1 MTGRIWDGVR
11 FTDLATFRDRM
22 FANVRSRILA
32 ANVEFD
38 EADPTDDIAML
49 DCQERT
55 DAIMKAL
62 FRR

>member
-1 MTGRIWDGVR
+1 MTKVPARLRERV
-11 FTDLATFRDRM
+11 LAIVH
-22 FANVRSRILA
+22 ARILA

>member
-1 MTGRIWDGVR
+1 MTKIPARLRERV
-11 FTDLATFRDRM
+11 LAIVH
-22 FANVRSRILA
+22 ARILA

-62 FRR
+62 FKKGVTHGA

>member
-1 MTGRIWDGVR
+1 MTKIPARLRERVLVIVR
-11 FTDLATFRDRM
+11 A
-22 FANVRSRILA
+22 RILA

-38 EADPTDDIAML
+38 QADPTDDIAML

>member
-1 MTGRIWDGVR
+1 MTKIPRRV
-11 FTDLATFRDRM
+11 RDRVL
-22 FANVRSRILA
+22 AIVRARILA

-38 EADPTDDIAML
+38 DVDPTDDIAMM
-49 DCQERT
+49 DPQERT